1 MKGVTEMRN
10 GYVAAFA
17 VGILILWN
25 PLSYGEM
32 SGATA
37 TLRDGEMKEVGTATF
52 SESSGGVMITLKV
65 HDLPP
70 GTHAFHVHS
79 EGKCDPPDFKS
90 AGSHFNP
97 YGKKHGLKNPEG
109 SHAGDLQNIL
119 VGEDGSTEVEVMAHS
134 VTLSEGDH
142 ASVLGKSLIIH
153 VASDDEMTDPA
164 GNAGARMACGVIEK

>member
-1 MKGVTEMRN
+1 MEMRN

-25 PLSYGEM
+25 PLSYGEV
-32 SGATA
+32 SQGATA
-37 TLRDGEMKEVGTATF
+37 TLRDGEGKEVGTATL
-52 SESSGGVMITLKV
+52 SESSGGVMIALKV

-70 GTHAFHVHS
+70 GTHAFHIHS

-109 SHAGDLQNIL
+109 AHAGDLQNIS
-119 VGEDGSTEVEVMAHS
+119 VGEDGSAEVEVMAHT
-134 VTLSEGDH
+134 VTLSEGDN
-142 ASVLGKSLIIH
+142 ASAIGKSLVIH
-153 VASDDEMTDPA
+153 AGPDDEITDPA